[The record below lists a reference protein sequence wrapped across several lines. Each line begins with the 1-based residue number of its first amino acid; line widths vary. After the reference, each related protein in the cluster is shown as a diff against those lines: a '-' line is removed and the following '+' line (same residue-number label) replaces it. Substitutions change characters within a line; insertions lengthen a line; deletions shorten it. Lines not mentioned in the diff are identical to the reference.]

1 MEQGKV
7 ARLMDKFYG
16 FISREGQEKDLF
28 FHGAELQNA
37 EFDDLRE
44 GDMVEFE
51 VADGEK
57 GPKAINVS
65 IVRDDA

>member
-1 MEQGKV
+1 MERGKI

-16 FISREGQEKDLF
+16 FISREGQDKDLF
-28 FHGAELQNA
+28 FHGAELRNV

-44 GDMVEFE
+44 GDIVEFE

-65 IVRDDA
+65 RVEA